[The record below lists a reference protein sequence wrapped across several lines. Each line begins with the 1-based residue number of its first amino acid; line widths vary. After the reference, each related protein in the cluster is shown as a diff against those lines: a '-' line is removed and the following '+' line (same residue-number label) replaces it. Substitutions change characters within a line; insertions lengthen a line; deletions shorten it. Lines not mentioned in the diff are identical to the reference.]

1 MQAPAE
7 CKPPLET
14 TLCRVKRDLTYGR
27 TICPRTIPPCC
38 PSAPPPRPLPGG
50 GYPGRSLRRRGSL
63 QGQGSFGLQ
72 IPGEKNPPIHARC
85 TYFPKDAAIGV
96 RTGGGLRLLLLR
108 LQGQDWG
115 GGRVGGLV
123 RVLCQLQED
132 RNRREK
138 ILLSR
143 CVPLLHIEVPCIC
156 ILKMS
161 VSKEIREYCTYVG
174 PIFPK
179 HN

>member
-1 MQAPAE
+1 MP
-7 CKPPLET
+7 PPLET
-14 TLCRVKRDLTYGR
+14 TLCIVKRDLSQTVQYVRGKF
-27 TICPRTIPPCC
+27 PPAA
-38 PSAPPPRPLPGG
+38 PASPPPRPLPGG
-50 GYPGRSLRRRGSL
+50 GDPGSSLRRRGGL
-63 QGQGSFGLQ
+63 QGQGGLRLQ
-72 IPGEKNPPIHARC
+72 IPGEKETPPIHVRC
-85 TYFPKDAAIGV
+85 THFPKDAAIGV
-96 RTGGGLRLLLLR
+96 RAGGGLRLLLLR

-161 VSKEIREYCTYVG
+161 VSKEIRECT
-174 PIFPK
+174 IFPK